1 MTSATAPQQPAEP
14 TRVVT
19 EGETRIVVTRHFA
32 ASPHLLFRAH
42 TEPALI
48 RRWMVGP
55 DGWTMPLCQSDSR
68 PGGSFRFDWSDGKDV
83 SFHATGEYIE
93 VTPQRIVHIERMFL
107 PDPTPDN
114 HVETR
119 FAPHGTGTAM
129 TVTMTLA
136 TAEAR
141 AAILASGM
149 TDGLEDSYARL
160 ETLLGADHA

>member
-1 MTSATAPQQPAEP
+1 MTTSPANKP
-14 TRVVT
+14 TRIALD
-19 EGETRIVVTRHFA
+19 GDTRIIVTRRFA
-32 ASPHLLFRAH
+32 APPALVFRAH

-55 DGWTMPLCQSDSR
+55 DGWTMPVCQSDSC
-68 PGGSFRFDWSDGKDV
+68 PGGSFRFEWSDGKDI
-83 SFHATGEYIE
+83 SFHATGEYLE

-119 FAPHGTGTAM
+119 FDPLGTGTAM

-149 TDGLEDSYARL
+149 TEGLEDSYARL
-160 ETLLGADHA
+160 EGLFGDA

>member
-1 MTSATAPQQPAEP
+1 MTTLALDGDRRIII
-14 TRVVT
+14 TR
-19 EGETRIVVTRHFA
+19 RFA
-32 ASPHLLFRAH
+32 AAPALVFRAH

-55 DGWTMPLCQSDSR
+55 DGWTMPVCQSDSR
-68 PGGSFRFDWSDGKDV
+68 PGGSFRFDWWDGKDTR
-83 SFHATGEYIE
+83 FHATGEYSD
-93 VTPQRIVHIERMFL
+93 VTPQRITHVERMFL

-119 FAPHGTGTAM
+119 FAADGSGTLM

-136 TAEAR
+136 TTEDR

-149 TDGLEDSYARL
+149 TEGLEDSYARL
-160 ETLLGADHA
+160 ETLLESA

>member
-1 MTSATAPQQPAEP
+1 MTIAPNSEP
-14 TRVVT
+14 TAETTRLVT
-19 EGETRIVVTRHFA
+19 EGDTRIVITRRFA
-32 ASPHLLFRAH
+32 AAPAHLFRAH
-42 TEPALI
+42 TQPDLI

-55 DGWTMPLCQSDSR
+55 EGWTMPVCQSDSR
-68 PGGSFRFDWSDGKDV
+68 PGGSFRFEWSDGRDV
-83 SFHATGEYIE
+83 SFHATGEYLE
-93 VTPQRIVHIERMFL
+93 VTPRRILHVERMFL

-119 FAPHGTGTAM
+119 FDPLGSGTAM

-149 TDGLEDSYARL
+149 TEGLEDSYARL
-160 ETLLGADHA
+160 DQMFGADNG

>member
-1 MTSATAPQQPAEP
+1 MTLSQASEP
-14 TRVVT
+14 TRVVA
-19 EGETRIVVTRHFA
+19 EGDTRIVITRRFA
-32 ASPHLLFRAH
+32 APPAFVFRAH

-55 DGWTMPLCQSDSR
+55 DGWTMPVCQSDSR
-68 PGGSFRFDWSDGKDV
+68 SGGSFRFEWSDGKDI
-83 SFHATGEYIE
+83 SFYATGEYLD

-119 FAPHGTGTAM
+119 FEILGTGTAM

-136 TAEAR
+136 TAKDR

-149 TDGLEDSYARL
+149 TEGLDDSYTRL
-160 ETLLGADHA
+160 ENLLGGDDA

>member
-1 MTSATAPQQPAEP
+1 VTAPEDSTP

-19 EGETRIVVTRHFA
+19 AGDTRIVITRRFA
-32 ASPHLLFRAH
+32 APPALVFRAH

-55 DGWTMPLCQSDSR
+55 DGWTMPVCQSDSR
-68 PGGSFRFDWSDGKDV
+68 PGGSFRFDWSDGKGT
-83 SFHATGEYIE
+83 SFHATGEYLE

-119 FAPHGTGTAM
+119 FDAHGTGTAM

-136 TAEAR
+136 TADAR

-149 TDGLEDSYARL
+149 TEGLDDSYARL
-160 ETLLGADHA
+160 ETLLGETDA